1 MLLELSGALIVCWDS
16 LSMCSGPDWTPT
28 LPLLLRHCY
37 LWANDAIA
45 ESEESTH
52 LKWNKLESSP
62 QGFCSSTLRP
72 NPTSYRV
79 LLTTEHSRKPSW
91 HMALALSPLSL
102 SLPPNKIIGVST
114 LWKKTQLIL
123 TSDSAAPPKPEVTHK
138 ADNDCCCCSVMSDS
152 LWSHGLLPSRLF
164 CSWDSLGK
172 NTGDRLPFPSPGG

>member
-1 MLLELSGALIVCWDS
+1 
-16 LSMCSGPDWTPT
+16 MCSGPDWTPT

-72 NPTSYRV
+72 NPTSCRV
-79 LLTTEHSRKPSW
+79 LLTTEHSRNPSW

-138 ADNDCCCCSVMSDS
+138 ADNDCCCCSVVSDS